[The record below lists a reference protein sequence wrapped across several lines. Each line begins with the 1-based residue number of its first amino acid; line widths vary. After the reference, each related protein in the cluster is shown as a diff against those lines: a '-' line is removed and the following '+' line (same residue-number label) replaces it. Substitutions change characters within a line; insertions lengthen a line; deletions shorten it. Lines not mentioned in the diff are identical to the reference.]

1 MASDDDN
8 VAFIIGSDRTGRLIE
23 LVIRDHD
30 DETVIFHAIP
40 PDPSSPEVMTM
51 RIPDHID
58 RNDFEA
64 LADWVESDDFQIDP
78 GEFRDGAVLRRIAAA
93 DEAVERARREL
104 DDEVAA
110 AREAGFS
117 WIHRS
122 RPGHLSSGRP
132 TALQRPSRHSPAGRR
147 YAS

>member
-1 MASDDDN
+1 
-8 VAFIIGSDRTGRLIE
+8 
-23 LVIRDHD
+23 
-30 DETVIFHAIP
+30 
-40 PDPSSPEVMTM
+40 M

-64 LADWVESDDFQIDP
+64 LADWVESDDFQLDP

-117 WIHRS
+117 WMLIGLALGISRQAAQQRFSAPAGTRRS
-122 RPGHLSSGRP
+122 
-132 TALQRPSRHSPAGRR
+132 GRR